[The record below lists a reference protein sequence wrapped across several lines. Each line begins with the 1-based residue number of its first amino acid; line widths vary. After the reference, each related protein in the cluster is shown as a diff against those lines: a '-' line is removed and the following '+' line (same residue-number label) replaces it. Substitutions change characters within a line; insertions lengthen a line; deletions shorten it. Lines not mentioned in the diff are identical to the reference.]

1 MTYLKTISSLICL
14 LISCLAFPACE
25 QASERSD
32 GAGSDADSDTDGD
45 SDGDTDGDSDGD
57 SDGDVDT
64 ENNYCDC
71 PGVGNSSAQELAMAA
86 NFCVNETTVSTS
98 LYSTS
103 PSPQAGRDTIESMGT
118 NSCLVKRHGCEMFA
132 LSTGPVGEPDPNSV
146 TGTEFGSDGMAYIEN
161 DPLPA
166 YQGYE
171 PTTSDPYISCDVN
184 QLHLTLLAPASAE
197 GFSFDFLFA
206 SAEYPEWVN
215 MGYNDAFYAI
225 MEYSE
230 LNGGAPTNI
239 SFDDNNN
246 EIEVDVNFFENP
258 AHPCDETGSG
268 WEPAMPSGSGS
279 TGWLRTSWPVSG
291 GASFSL
297 TFSIHDE
304 GDCVW
309 DSIVF
314 IDNFQWL
321 GDPVEG
327 GTVPIE

>member
-1 MTYLKTISSLICL
+1 MTYLKTILSVICL
-14 LISCLAFPACE
+14 LISCLALVACE
-25 QASERSD
+25 QVAERSD
-32 GAGSDADSDTDGD
+32 GAGSDADSDTDAD
-45 SDGDTDGDSDGD
+45 ADADADTDTDGDT
-57 SDGDVDT
+57 DGDVDT

-71 PGVGNSSAQELAMAA
+71 PSVGNSSAQELAMAA
-86 NFCVNETTVSTS
+86 NFCVNETTVSAS

-103 PSPQAGRDTIESMGT
+103 PTPEAGRDTIASMGT
-118 NSCLVKRHGCEMFA
+118 NDCLVKKHGCEMLA
-132 LSTGPVGEPDPNSV
+132 LSTGPVGQPDPNSAS
-146 TGTEFGSDGMAYIEN
+146 GTEFGGDGAYIEN

-166 YQGYE
+166 YQGYAPTPTE
-171 PTTSDPYISCDVN
+171 PYAACDVN
-184 QLHLTLLAPASAE
+184 QLRLALQAPANAE

-206 SAEYPEWVN
+206 SAEYDEWIN

-230 LNGGAPTNI
+230 LNGGATTNI

-246 EIEVDVNFFENP
+246 EIEVDANFFENP
-258 AHPCDETGSG
+258 AHACDETGSG
-268 WEPAMPSGSGS
+268 WEPAMPSKSGS
-279 TGWLRTSWPVSG
+279 TGWLRTSWPVTG
-291 GASFSL
+291 GAAFYL

-304 GDCVW
+304 GDCVF